1 MLKGVGKDAIK
12 GKIRAMETD
21 KSNKVVKKQNKKTAL
36 VLQQPPLSA
45 PLSRNK

>member
-1 MLKGVGKDAIK
+1 MSKGVGKDAIK

-21 KSNKVVKKQNKKTAL
+21 KANKVVKKNPSVTKQL
-36 VLQQPPLSA
+36 LQQPPFSA